1 MYLVDI
7 VLHVLT
13 VAASAISFSYRLTNA
28 LSLSDI
34 LFGTLRTFLKTE
46 KNLKTNFIFLMLF
59 LKKLCIANIVSEFKI
74 CTFFLKSFQC
84 TYLDDKTTYYTKK
97 LFKIVNGLCS

>member
-1 MYLVDI
+1 MYLVDV

-74 CTFFLKSFQC
+74 CTFF
-84 TYLDDKTTYYTKK
+84 
-97 LFKIVNGLCS
+97 